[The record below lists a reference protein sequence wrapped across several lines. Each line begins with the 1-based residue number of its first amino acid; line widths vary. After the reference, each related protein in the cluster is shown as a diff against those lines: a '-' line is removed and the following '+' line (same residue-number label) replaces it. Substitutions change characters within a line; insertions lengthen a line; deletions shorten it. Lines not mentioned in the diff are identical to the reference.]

1 VRRSE
6 ASSARS
12 SGALGAYGLGAYGL
26 GFHEIFT
33 LVLVLR
39 CADLDFSLQQ
49 VGLVIGI
56 GSLTPALLAVPIGTW
71 IDRFGARR
79 SFVATSL
86 ATAALSLVFAAASSL
101 LVLLLL
107 QLVMGCTR
115 TTAWVASQ
123 GYVTGISS
131 AADRST
137 HAGRFGFFA
146 GAGQALSAVMA
157 GLVTEWG
164 GTSAGF
170 LLGAGYSLLFAL
182 IASRLP
188 DLTSG
193 ARRAVPVGGFRQAGR
208 LLRHPGVQTAMLMT
222 FTRLW
227 VVTAYSSFVPLLLV
241 TGGLTPGLVGLVVA
255 AKGLTATLLALA
267 TGPLSRRVGIVPL
280 GVGSLAI
287 GAIGLAVS
295 PLLDGPVTAFV
306 PAVLVGV
313 AIGLSLP
320 VILATL
326 TVGTPSDSRA
336 LALSMR
342 ESINQVSSALAPP
355 VVGRLVAI
363 AGPLGGFIVTTCG
376 CLGLLVLASL
386 RHRHTPVTSSSDA

>member
-1 VRRSE
+1 MRRSDTP
-6 ASSARS
+6 SARS

-39 CADLDFSLQQ
+39 CAELDFSLQQ
-49 VGLVIGI
+49 VGLVVGI

-79 SFVATSL
+79 SFMVTAL
-86 ATAALSLVFAAASSL
+86 ATAALSLLFAAASSL

-107 QLVMGCTR
+107 QLAMGCTR
-115 TTAWVASQ
+115 TTSWVASQ
-123 GYVTGISS
+123 GYVIGIGS
-131 AADRST
+131 AAERST
-137 HAGRFGFFA
+137 HAGRFGFFV
-146 GAGQALSAVMA
+146 GAGQALSAVLA
-157 GLVTEWG
+157 GFVTELA
-164 GTSAGF
+164 GTGAGF
-170 LLGAGYSLLFAL
+170 ILGAGYSLLFAL

-188 DLTSG
+188 DLAT
-193 ARRAVPVGGFRQAGR
+193 ARRAEPVGGFRQAGR

-227 VVTAYSSFVPLLLV
+227 LVTAYSSFVPLLLV
-241 TGGLTPGLVGLVVA
+241 SEGLTPGLVGLVVA
-255 AKGLTATLLALA
+255 AKGVTATVLALA
-267 TGPLSRRVGIVPL
+267 TGPLSRLIGIVPL

-287 GAIGLAVS
+287 GAVGLAVS

-313 AIGLSLP
+313 AVGLSLP

-326 TVGTPSDSRA
+326 TVGAPADSRA

-342 ESINQVSSALAPP
+342 ESVNQVSSALAPP
-355 VVGRLVAI
+355 VVGRLVVG
-363 AGPLGGFIVTTCG
+363 AGAVGGFLITTCG
-376 CLGLLVLASL
+376 CFALLILASL
-386 RHRHTPVTSSSDA
+386 RHRRTPLPSSSDA